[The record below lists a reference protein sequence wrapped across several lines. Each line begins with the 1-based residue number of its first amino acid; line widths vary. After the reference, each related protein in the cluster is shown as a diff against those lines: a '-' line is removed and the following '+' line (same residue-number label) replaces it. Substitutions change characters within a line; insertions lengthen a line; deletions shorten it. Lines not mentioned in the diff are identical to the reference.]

1 MTLRFYSVTLAAIDS
16 PPVSFRGDATSS
28 RPYSPIQSTARVS
41 LASPS
46 RVALL
51 ATVYK
56 PRATRH
62 GSRCIV
68 HPTPYLLTPRE
79 IHARFHTSI
88 HPPRLLSFDAQP
100 RFLAIFASD
109 ILPDFP
115 VFPTCRIHGGIN
127 WPRFPK

>member
-68 HPTPYLLTPRE
+68 HPTPFLLTPLAGNE
-79 IHARFHTSI
+79 IEKYTRARFYTS
-88 HPPRLLSFDAQP
+88 SSA
-100 RFLAIFASD
+100 AIVRCST
-109 ILPDFP
+109 PFP
-115 VFPTCRIHGGIN
+115 SYFRVRYST
-127 WPRFPK
+127 RFPCFSDLPNTRRN